1 MVTVLLLLN
10 GKFTR
15 MEGDVPRIKLNIKKK
30 FSDERNGVVFSSASF
45 L

>member
-1 MVTVLLLLN
+1 MVTVLLLLLN

-30 FSDERNGVVFSSASF
+30 FSDERNGVVF
-45 L
+45 